1 MRLNALIVDDERSLR
16 LMLTKMIEKASNQ
29 INVIAEAADG
39 QSALRI
45 VQNEKIDIIFL
56 DLQMP
61 GMSGF
66 EFLEAATLD
75 VDTQVILS
83 TADKAFALKAYEYGI
98 TDYLL
103 KPYSV
108 SRLKQSIERAIKRK
122 EESLE
127 TTNAKTDSMMLRL
140 LKYMHSREINEL
152 KPIPYRNSLLGYHY
166 PFLSVHF
173 DFDKEIEILN
183 LLQKMEKAGYL
194 SEEFEESIYIC
205 NQCSN
210 SYLNIREVCP
220 KCDSGNLKSED
231 IVHHFACGYV
241 GPLSDFMDES
251 SPNAMRCPKCEKILK
266 HIGVDYDKPS
276 AMYNCNNCGSQTQNP
291 LLKSQCKNCHIE
303 VPVENLINRHIY
315 SYQITENGHIVA
327 RSGVNVRLTNTDK
340 RMVEGEHKLE
350 AGGIFE
356 RSVKKE
362 LLRKKQA
369 EFDCSLALIRL
380 ENLGNLVDTMDPSD
394 ANNLYKDLQ
403 EVVYNDIDPLC
414 ETEFSRPDL
423 IFILLPEKNE
433 EKATKI
439 VNQIMNRLDLLLYD
453 NYPTVPISSS
463 MVIESV
469 RDTDTYN
476 GLIKKLIDII
486 NSKSFISQ

>member
-1 MRLNALIVDDERSLR
+1 MKLNALIVDDERSLR
-16 LMLTKMIEKASNQ
+16 LMLTKMIQKASDQ
-29 INVIAEAADG
+29 VTIVAEAADG

-75 VDTQVILS
+75 SDTQIILS

-108 SRLKQSIERAIKRK
+108 SRLKQSIERAFKRK

-127 TTNAKTDSMMLRL
+127 STNAKTDSMMLRL
-140 LKYMHSREINEL
+140 LKFMHSREIKEL
-152 KPIPYRNSLLGYHY
+152 RPIPYRNSLFGYHY
-166 PFLSVHF
+166 PFLSIHF
-173 DFDKEIEILN
+173 DFGKEIEILN

-194 SEEFEESIYIC
+194 SEDFEESIYLC

-231 IVHHFACGYV
+231 IVHHFSCGYV
-241 GPLSDFMDES
+241 GPLSDFKDEI
-251 SPNAMRCPKCEKILK
+251 SPNSMRCPKCEKSLK

-276 AMYNCNNCGSQTQNP
+276 AMYNCNKCGAQTQNP
-291 LLKSQCKNCHIE
+291 LLKSQCKNCLVE
-303 VPVENLINRHIY
+303 VPVENLVNRHIH

-327 RSGVNVRLTNTDK
+327 RSGVNINLLNTEK
-340 RMVEGEHKLE
+340 RSTERDHKLRQ
-350 AGGIFE
+350 GGTFE

-362 LLRKKQA
+362 ILRKKQA
-369 EFDCSLALIRL
+369 EFDCSIALIKL
-380 ENLGNLVDTMDPSD
+380 EQIGALVKSLDPSD
-394 ANNLYKDLQ
+394 AENLYKDLQ
-403 EVVYNDIDPLC
+403 EVVFNDIDPLC
-414 ETEFSRPDL
+414 EIEFSKPDY
-423 IFILLPEKNE
+423 IFFLLPEKNE
-433 EKATKI
+433 EKATVI
-439 VNQIMNRLDLLLYD
+439 VKQILNRLDLLLYD
-453 NYPTVPISSS
+453 NYSSFEINS
-463 MVIESV
+463 VMVVENV
-469 RDTDTYN
+469 RDIDNFN
-476 GLIKKLIDII
+476 GLIKKLTDII
-486 NSKSFISQ
+486 NSKSILT

>member
-1 MRLNALIVDDERSLR
+1 MKLNALIVDDERSLR
-16 LMLTKMIEKASNQ
+16 MMLTKMIQKASNQ
-29 INVIAEAADG
+29 VSIVAEAADG

-45 VQNEKIDIIFL
+45 VENEKIDLIFL

-75 VDTQVILS
+75 IDTQVILS

-108 SRLKQSIERAIKRK
+108 SRLKQSIDRAIKRK

-127 TTNAKTDSMMLRL
+127 STNSKTDSMMLRL
-140 LKYMHSREINEL
+140 LKFMHSREISEL
-152 KPIPYRNSLLGYHY
+152 KPVPYRDSLIGYHY
-166 PFLSVHF
+166 PFLSIHF
-173 DFDKEIEILN
+173 DFDKEIEVLN

-194 SEEFEESIYIC
+194 SEEFDESIYLC

-220 KCDSGNLKSED
+220 KCESGNLKSED

-241 GPLSDFMDES
+241 GPLSDFMDDS
-251 SPNAMRCPKCEKILK
+251 SPNAMRCPKCEKTLK

-276 AMYNCNNCGSQTQNP
+276 AMYNCNNCGAQTQNP
-291 LLKSQCKNCHIE
+291 LLKSQCKNCLVE
-303 VPVENLINRHIY
+303 VPVENLVNRHIH
-315 SYQITENGHIVA
+315 SYQITENGHIIA
-327 RSGVNVRLTNTDK
+327 RSGVNINLSNNEK
-340 RMVEGEHKLE
+340 RSIEGDHKLLR
-350 AGGIFE
+350 GGTFE

-362 LLRKKQA
+362 ILRKKQA
-369 EFDCSLALIRL
+369 QFDCSIALIKL
-380 ENLGNLVDTMDPSD
+380 ENLGVLVNSMDPVD
-394 ANNLYKDLQ
+394 AENLYKDLQ
-403 EVVYNDIDPLC
+403 EIVFNDIDPLC
-414 ETEFSRPDL
+414 EIEVSKPDF

-433 EKATKI
+433 EKASVMVKQI
-439 VNQIMNRLDLLLYD
+439 VSRLELLLYD
-453 NYPTVPISSS
+453 NYPAVGIQSS
-463 MVIESV
+463 MVVETV
-469 RDTDTYN
+469 RETDTFN
-476 GLIKKLIDII
+476 GLVKKIIDII
-486 NSKSFISQ
+486 NSNSILT

>member
-1 MRLNALIVDDERSLR
+1 MKLNALIVDDERSLR
-16 LMLTKMIEKASNQ
+16 LMLSKMIEKASNQ
-29 INVIAEAADG
+29 VTIVAEAADG

-45 VQNEKIDIIFL
+45 VQNQKIDVIFL

-75 VDTQVILS
+75 IDTQIILS

-108 SRLKQSIERAIKRK
+108 SRLKQSIERSIKRK

-127 TTNAKTDSMMLRL
+127 TANAKTDSMMLRL
-140 LKYMHSREINEL
+140 LKFMHSREIKEL
-152 KPIPYRNSLLGYHY
+152 KPIPYRNSLIGYHY
-166 PFLSVHF
+166 PFLSIHF

-183 LLQKMEKAGYL
+183 LLKKMEKAGYL
-194 SEEFEESIYIC
+194 SESFEESIYLC

-220 KCDSGNLKSED
+220 KCESGNLRSED

-251 SPNAMRCPKCEKILK
+251 SPNAMRCPKCEKFLK

-276 AMYNCNNCGSQTQNP
+276 AMYNCNNCGAQTQNP
-291 LLKSQCKNCHIE
+291 LLKSQCKNCHVE
-303 VPVENLINRHIY
+303 VPVENLVNRHIN
-315 SYQITENGHIVA
+315 SYQITEHGHIIA
-327 RSGVNVRLTNTDK
+327 RSGVNIKLDDAEIRT
-340 RMVEGEHKLE
+340 VEGGHKLKH
-350 AGGIFE
+350 GGAFE

-362 LLRKKQA
+362 ILRKKQA
-369 EFDCSLALIRL
+369 DFDCAISLIRL
-380 ENLGNLVDTMDPSD
+380 ENLNMLVDSMDPSD
-394 ANNLYKDLQ
+394 AENLFKDLE
-403 EVVYNDIDPLC
+403 EVVFNDIDPLC
-414 ETEFSRPDL
+414 EIELSRPDL

-433 EKATKI
+433 EKASII
-439 VNQIMNRLDLLLYD
+439 VRQIVNRLDLLLYD
-453 NYPTVPISSS
+453 NYPSVEINSA
-463 MVIESV
+463 MVVETV
-469 RDTDTYN
+469 RDTDNFTA
-476 GLIKKLIDII
+476 LIKKLIDTI
-486 NSKSFISQ
+486 NSKSILS